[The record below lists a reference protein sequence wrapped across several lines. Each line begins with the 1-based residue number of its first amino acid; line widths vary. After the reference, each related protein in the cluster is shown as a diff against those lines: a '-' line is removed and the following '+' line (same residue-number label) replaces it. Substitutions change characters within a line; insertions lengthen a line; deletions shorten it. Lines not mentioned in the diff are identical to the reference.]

1 MTVLPFEAP
10 ADVAAA
16 LPRAVAHLRRGGV
29 LAHPTETVYGLGSRA
44 DPDGLA
50 ALADVKGRERDK
62 PFLLLVSDR
71 TMAERLTLTFT
82 EAAEALARAFWP
94 GPLTLILAGGRDLP
108 DGVRGGAGGVAV
120 RWTSHAGTARLVAA
134 LGEPLTST
142 SANVAGADPARDV
155 PSVLA
160 RFAAPIT
167 TRESSS
173 SWMAERRGTRR
184 PRRWLIAPSPSR
196 GSYAPDRS
204 RRPRCGPS
212 SGLNLSPMPVRKVLL
227 VCTGNICRSPLAAA
241 LLERALGE
249 RGATIQVSSAGTGAW
264 DGAPVSEGAYLV
276 GLEQGLDLSGHRARL
291 LTRDLVETSD
301 LVLTMARHHR
311 ARVDELGGEGRVF
324 VLGEYAGRGA
334 DAAEVSDPFGGDLE
348 VYRRTCGE
356 LAELIAAAVDRI
368 VAEAGHGDHR

>member
-1 MTVLPFEAP
+1 VTVLPFEAP

-71 TMAERLTLTFT
+71 TMAERLKLTFT

-108 DGVRGGAGGVAV
+108 DGVRGGEGGVAV
-120 RWTSHAGTARLVAA
+120 RWTSHADTARLVAA

-160 RFAAPIT
+160 RFAAPIDT
-167 TRESSS
+167 GIVLVLDG
-173 SWMAERRGTRR
+173 GT
-184 PRRWLIAPSPSR
+184 
-196 GSYAPDRS
+196 
-204 RRPRCGPS
+204 
-212 SGLNLSPMPVRKVLL
+212 
-227 VCTGNICRSPLAAA
+227 TGNSPPSTVVDCSRSAPRLVRAGPL
-241 LLERALGE
+241 E
-249 RGATIQVSSAGTGAW
+249 
-264 DGAPVSEGAYLV
+264 
-276 GLEQGLDLSGHRARL
+276 
-291 LTRDLVETSD
+291 
-301 LVLTMARHHR
+301 
-311 ARVDELGGEGRVF
+311 
-324 VLGEYAGRGA
+324 
-334 DAAEVSDPFGGDLE
+334 
-348 VYRRTCGE
+348 
-356 LAELIAAAVDRI
+356 AAVRT
-368 VAEAGHGDHR
+368 VVRLEP